1 MKKFHIILSIVAAFC
16 AVSCDGFLTKLPETQ
31 LSPETFFRTE
41 NELELFTNGFYAS
54 VLPSPTS
61 CAEQVA
67 DDHFSSSLSAIQKGT
82 RLPSSKSWAG
92 IFDTLRDVNYFLE
105 KNVNCDEA
113 TREKYN
119 GVAYFFRAMIYFEMV
134 RQFGDMP
141 YYDKVLG
148 STDTKELTK
157 PRDPRG
163 YVMMKVLEDCDRA
176 YERLP
181 EDWGSDSQYR
191 LSKDAA
197 LALKS
202 RAALFEGTFRKYHA
216 GTEYLP
222 VDEQVFDGV
231 TVSSEWFLR
240 QAADAAALMIGSRSL
255 YSGNEMKLDP
265 KRSTPYREYF
275 LLEDAEKNETILA
288 RRYAVEL
295 AIRHGIQF
303 DYKNARHSATQRFVD
318 HYLLANGKPVSS
330 KAGYQ
335 NMSYAEQFKDR
346 DPRLAQTIQGPD
358 YIAAGESEHEV
369 LSWERTL
376 SGYRIIKFI
385 SDSSHEG
392 ATTSTTDYPVFRYAE
407 VLLNYAEA
415 KAELGELTKADVNA
429 TIDLLRARVGMTKM
443 GDVPAD
449 IDPMMEEYYPNAK
462 GSQKAAILEIRR
474 ERTVEL
480 FSEGFRQW
488 DLLRWGEGKWLC
500 PSATGGFKGIYV
512 PALGEYDLDADGRPD
527 VLFYKKG
534 SKPSSVSSSIAATAQ
549 IEIGGNFTIS
559 ADNRLCFYAAEN
571 YQWNDACDYLW
582 PIPADQRTATGG
594 NLSQNPGWDDG
605 LSF

>member
-1 MKKFHIILSIVAAFC
+1 MKKFHIIMSIAAAFC

-255 YSGNEMKLDP
+255 YNGNEMKLDP

-288 RRYAVEL
+288 RRYAVDL
-295 AIRHGIQF
+295 AIRH
-303 DYKNARHSATQRFVD
+303 
-318 HYLLANGKPVSS
+318 
-330 KAGYQ
+330 
-335 NMSYAEQFKDR
+335 
-346 DPRLAQTIQGPD
+346 
-358 YIAAGESEHEV
+358 
-369 LSWERTL
+369 
-376 SGYRIIKFI
+376 
-385 SDSSHEG
+385 
-392 ATTSTTDYPVFRYAE
+392 
-407 VLLNYAEA
+407 
-415 KAELGELTKADVNA
+415 
-429 TIDLLRARVGMTKM
+429 
-443 GDVPAD
+443 
-449 IDPMMEEYYPNAK
+449 
-462 GSQKAAILEIRR
+462 
-474 ERTVEL
+474 
-480 FSEGFRQW
+480 
-488 DLLRWGEGKWLC
+488 
-500 PSATGGFKGIYV
+500 
-512 PALGEYDLDADGRPD
+512 
-527 VLFYKKG
+527 
-534 SKPSSVSSSIAATAQ
+534 
-549 IEIGGNFTIS
+549 
-559 ADNRLCFYAAEN
+559 
-571 YQWNDACDYLW
+571 
-582 PIPADQRTATGG
+582 
-594 NLSQNPGWDDG
+594 
-605 LSF
+605 